1 MWKNCTPLWREA
13 HFQVKMYKTPHG
25 RTTFWSWDVEKLHAA
40 MARRT
45 FSSQN
50 RKKLTVSDHFL
61 KLRCGKI
68 ARRCGEKHIF
78 KSKCTKHCMFL
89 VKCHSLKLHTL
100 RAAMPF
106 CVQLLTCF
114 IHAPDEPDP
123 DATSENIPTS
133 QARRFPFFSNA
144 QTEQE
149 SLVLTA
155 N

>member
-1 MWKNCTPLWREA
+1 
-13 HFQVKMYKTPHG
+13 
-25 RTTFWSWDVEKLHAA
+25 

-50 RKKLTVSDHFL
+50 RKKMTVSDHFL
-61 KLRCGKI
+61 KFRCGKI

-78 KSKCTKHCMFL
+78 KSKCTKHCMFGTL
-89 VKCHSLKLHTL
+89 FEAHFQVKCHSLKLHTL

-114 IHAPDEPDP
+114 IHAPDEPNP

-133 QARRFPFFSNA
+133 QARRFPIGMDFSLIFSVC
-144 QTEQE
+144 TSGEFPE
-149 SLVLTA
+149 
-155 N
+155 